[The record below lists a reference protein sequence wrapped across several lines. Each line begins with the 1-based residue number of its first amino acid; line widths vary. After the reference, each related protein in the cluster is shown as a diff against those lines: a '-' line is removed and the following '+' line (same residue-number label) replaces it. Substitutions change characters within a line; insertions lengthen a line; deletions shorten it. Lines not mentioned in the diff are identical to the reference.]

1 MGRPKA
7 LLPIG
12 RECFVSR
19 LARTFAEAGIGDI
32 VVVGADSMPAI
43 RAALDAA
50 GLTVPVVEN
59 PHRERG
65 QLSSLQVGLA
75 ALGPPEPEAIVMSPV
90 DVPLVSADTVRAIVH
105 AWRQRH
111 APVVRPVRE
120 GRHGHPVVFDRSVF
134 GELIRADPAAG
145 ANAVVR
151 AHATE
156 AVDVAVDDE
165 GAFQDIDTPEDYARL
180 IGSASG
186 T

>member
-19 LARTFAEAGIGDI
+19 LARTFAEAGIDDI

-90 DVPLVSADTVRAIVH
+90 DVPLVSADTVRAIVRRV
-105 AWRQRH
+105 A
-111 APVVRPVRE
+111 AE
-120 GRHGHPVVFDRSVF
+120 A
-134 GELIRADPAAG
+134 RAGCAAG
-145 ANAVVR
+145 ARGPTRTPGALRPVGVR
-151 AHATE
+151 
-156 AVDVAVDDE
+156 
-165 GAFQDIDTPEDYARL
+165 
-180 IGSASG
+180 
-186 T
+186 